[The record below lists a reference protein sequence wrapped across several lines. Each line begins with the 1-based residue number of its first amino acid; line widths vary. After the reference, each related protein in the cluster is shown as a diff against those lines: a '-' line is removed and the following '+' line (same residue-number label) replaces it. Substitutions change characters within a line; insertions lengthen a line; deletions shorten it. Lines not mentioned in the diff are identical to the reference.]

1 MKRSENKERVCYM
14 PQTKKSPSIICLD
27 VESYYSKKDYSLSK
41 LCTEEYIRD
50 SNFEVIGV
58 SVKVG
63 KGETQWFSGD
73 FKETRKWLSQF
84 PWSESLALSHNAHF
98 DMAIMLWHYGIR
110 PKGFLDTLSM
120 ANPLHGVNESV
131 SLANLAKLYGLP
143 AKGTAVHDADGK
155 RRKDFT
161 SQELAEYGEYCKHD
175 TELCR
180 MLFDRMAPFFSREEF
195 RLIDLTI
202 RMFVEPVLVLNQP
215 LLETHLY
222 RTREEQQKSLLT
234 LKKMLMHDE
243 GSTEED
249 QLEAA
254 MSSTDELKKVL
265 RSNPKFATLLRK
277 LKVDPPMKISPTTGK
292 ETYAFAKTD
301 EKFAELLEHENLLVQ
316 TAVAA
321 RLGNKTTI
329 EESRTQTFIGVAKRG
344 AFPFPIKYS
353 GAQVSHRWSGFDY
366 NVQNMGKV
374 SKLRESICAPKGFKI
389 VVADLSNIELRL
401 GLYMACQD
409 DKVKLIDDGVDMY
422 IDIATSIFN
431 KSYGEI
437 ADLGRKSR
445 ERTTGKVVQLSSI
458 YGTGHVKLKDTL
470 RVQGKVRFSLE
481 ETQAMTDLY
490 RGEYDMVVKAWGHG
504 MDVLDNLYAGEAYG
518 EYLRPGI
525 LQVTT
530 EGIVKPSGLVLTYP
544 DLRWSRDRDGKMGY
558 SYAQRCNLRDRVYG
572 SKVYQRCIQSLAR
585 DIIAEHMLK
594 IDKMYWVA
602 GTVHDEVICVV
613 AENEIEQAQ
622 EFILEVMRTPP
633 VWAPTLPLDAELWFS
648 DNYGGEK

>member
-1 MKRSENKERVCYM
+1 M

-27 VESYYSKKDYSLSK
+27 VESYYSKKDFSLSK

-50 SNFEVIGV
+50 ANFEVIGV
-58 SVKVG
+58 SVKVDQG
-63 KGETQWFSGD
+63 KTQWFTGSM
-73 FKETRKWLSQF
+73 KETKAWLMQF

-98 DMAIMLWHYGIR
+98 DMAIILWHFGIR

-120 ANPLHGVNESV
+120 ANALHGINESV

-143 AKGTAVHDADGK
+143 DKGTAVHDADGK

-161 SQELAEYGEYCKHD
+161 VQEMAEYGEYCKHD

-180 MLFDRMAPFFSREEF
+180 MLFDLMAPAFNRDEF

-202 RMFVEPVLVLNQP
+202 RMFVEPVLELDQQM
-215 LLETHLY
+215 LELHLY
-222 RTREEQQKSLLT
+222 KVREEQQKSLLT
-234 LKKMLMHDE
+234 LKKMLIHDE
-243 GSTEED
+243 GSSEEE

-254 MSSTDELKKVL
+254 MSSTEEIKKIL
-265 RSNPKFATLLRK
+265 CSNPKFATLLRK

-292 ETYAFAKTD
+292 EAYAFAKTD
-301 EKFAELLEHENLLVQ
+301 EEFATLLEHENPLVQ

-344 AFPFPIKYS
+344 AFPFPLKYS
-353 GAQVSHRWSGFDY
+353 GAAVSHRWAGFDY
-366 NVQNMGKV
+366 NVQNMGRT
-374 SKLRESICAPKGFKI
+374 SKLRDSIRAPKGFKI

-409 DKVKLIDDGVDMY
+409 DKVKLIDDGVDLY
-422 IDIATSIFN
+422 VDIATSIFN

-437 ADLGRKSR
+437 VDLGKKSR

-470 RVQGKVRFSLE
+470 RVQGKVRFSLD

-490 RGEYDMVVKAWGHG
+490 RGDYDMVVDAWGAG
-504 MDVLDNLYAGEAYG
+504 RDVLDCLYAGDSYG
-518 EYLRPGI
+518 EYLRPEV
-525 LQVTT
+525 LQVTKD
-530 EGIVKPSGLVLTYP
+530 GIIKPNGLVLTYP
-544 DLRWSRDRDGKMGY
+544 DLRWSKDRDGKMGY
-558 SYAQRCNLRDRVYG
+558 TYAQRRGQRDRVYG
-572 SKVYQRCIQSLAR
+572 SKVFQRCIQSLAR
-585 DIIAEHMLK
+585 DIIAEHILN

-613 AENEIEQAQ
+613 AENEVEQAQ
-622 EFILEVMRTPP
+622 AFMIEVMRTPP
-633 VWAPTLPLDAELWFS
+633 SWAPGLPLDAEIGFS
-648 DNYGGEK
+648 DTYGGAK